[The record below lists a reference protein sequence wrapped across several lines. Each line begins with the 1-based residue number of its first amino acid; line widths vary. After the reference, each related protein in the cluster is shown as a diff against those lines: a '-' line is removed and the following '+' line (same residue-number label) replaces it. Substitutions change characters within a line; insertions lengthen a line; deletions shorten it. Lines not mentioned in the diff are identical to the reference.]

1 MIKWDWNENT
11 WTCGEC
17 GASDNCALAN
27 FCARCGTP
35 IADKATSVAAP
46 ISPLEDCPIE
56 EHVVPLGNPDVLL
69 NIFGVALV
77 VEKARGNATAFPDP
91 LRESR
96 SFELPRLDNE
106 IAQVGFDPW
115 WVYVL
120 DTQGALFVFPTSALS
135 DDFMARNTE
144 WRRCAEKVHNFWS
157 FKDRLLVLGEEDRQI
172 KMGEIPSLPNVWA
185 DGEMDYKPIKM
196 KTPFEVETLVP
207 LHGGDFRAM
216 LVGNDKMAL
225 LSDEGVSESREVSLD
240 GGHWIGSNR
249 GGMPRLATRLE
260 NGEIGVVSFQ
270 PDTSQILPDVIPDLQ
285 ATALDTVD
293 IDGQGWFVAVTS
305 DGIHLID
312 PLDCNKPHA
321 SREVFMKRAN
331 GCTSFGNLV
340 AGFQDNADP
349 ARSSQM
355 LTVFRFDR
363 DGISRLY
370 AGSLKAGLSPV
381 TAPAGF
387 GNRVYVMIEESNMT
401 KLHCYSLG
409 GGGKA

>member
-11 WTCGEC
+11 WACGEC
-17 GASDNCALAN
+17 GASDNHALAN
-27 FCARCGTP
+27 FCARCGDP
-35 IADKATSVAAP
+35 IANKAASVAAP

-56 EHVVPLGNPDVLL
+56 ERDVPLANPDVLL

-77 VEKARGNATAFPDP
+77 VEKASGNATAFPNP

-96 SFELPRLDNE
+96 SFELPRLDNG
-106 IAQVGFDPW
+106 IAQVRFDPW

-120 DTQGALFVFPTSALS
+120 DIQGALFVFPTSALS
-135 DDFMARNTE
+135 DELMARNTE
-144 WRRCAEKVHNFWS
+144 WRRCAEKVRNFWP
-157 FKDRLLVLGEEDRQI
+157 FKDKLLVLGTEDRQI
-172 KMGEIPSLPNVWA
+172 KMGEIPSVANWVA
-185 DGEMDYKPIKM
+185 GEMDYEPIKM

-207 LHGGDFRAM
+207 LHGGDFRAA

-225 LSDEGVSESREVSLD
+225 LSDEGVSESREVPLD

-249 GGMPRLATRLE
+249 GGRPRLATRLE
-260 NGEIGVVSFQ
+260 NGEVEVVSFQ
-270 PDTSQILPDVIPDLQ
+270 RDTSQILQDVIPDLQ

-293 IDGQGWFVAVTS
+293 VEGQGWFVAVTS

-312 PLDCNKPHA
+312 PL
-321 SREVFMKRAN
+321 SRDIRANYKVFMKRAN

-355 LTVFRFDR
+355 LAVFRFDR
-363 DGISRLY
+363 DGISPLY
-370 AGSLKAGLSPV
+370 AGSLKADLSPV

>member
-11 WTCGEC
+11 WACGEC
-17 GASDNCALAN
+17 GASDNHALAN
-27 FCARCGTP
+27 FCARCGDP
-35 IADKATSVAAP
+35 IADKAASVAAP
-46 ISPLEDCPIE
+46 IRPLEDCPIE
-56 EHVVPLGNPDVLL
+56 ERAIPLANPDVLL

-77 VEKARGNATAFPDP
+77 VEKASGNATAFPDP

-106 IAQVGFDPW
+106 IAQVRFDPW

-120 DTQGALFVFPTSALS
+120 DSQGELSVFPTSALS
-135 DDFMARNTE
+135 DELMARNTE

-172 KMGEIPSLPNVWA
+172 KMGKIPPLPNVWT
-185 DGEMDYKPIKM
+185 GEEMDYKPIKM

-207 LHGGDFRAM
+207 LHGGDFRAA

-249 GGMPRLATRLE
+249 GDMPRLATRLE
-260 NGEIGVVSFQ
+260 NGEVGVVSFQ
-270 PDTSQILPDVIPDLQ
+270 PLHQDVIPDLQ

-312 PLDCNKPHA
+312 PL
-321 SREVFMKRAN
+321 SRGIRANYKVFMKRADM
-331 GCTSFGNLV
+331 CTSFGNLV

-349 ARSSQM
+349 ARSQM
-355 LTVFRFDR
+355 LTVFRFDL
-363 DGISRLY
+363 DGISPLY

-401 KLHCYSLG
+401 KKLHCYSLG

>member
-11 WTCGEC
+11 WACGEC
-17 GASDNCALAN
+17 DASDNHALAN
-27 FCARCGTP
+27 FCARCGDP
-35 IADKATSVAAP
+35 IADKAASVAAP

-56 EHVVPLGNPDVLL
+56 EHVIPLANPDVLL

-77 VEKARGNATAFPDP
+77 VEKASGNATAFPDP

-120 DTQGALFVFPTSALS
+120 DIQGALFVFPTSALS
-135 DDFMARNTE
+135 DEPMARNTG
-144 WRRCAEKVHNFWS
+144 WRRCAEKVRNFWP

-172 KMGEIPSLPNVWA
+172 KMGEIPSVTNWA
-185 DGEMDYKPIKM
+185 DGEIDYEPKKM
-196 KTPFEVETLVP
+196 ETPFEVETLVP
-207 LHGGDFRAM
+207 LQGGDFQAM

-225 LSDEGVSESREVSLD
+225 LSDKGVSESREVSLD

-249 GGMPRLATRLE
+249 GDMPRLATRLG

-270 PDTSQILPDVIPDLQ
+270 PLHQGIIPDLR
-285 ATALDTVD
+285 AIALDTVD
-293 IDGQGWFVAVTS
+293 IDGQAWFVAVTS

-312 PLDCNKPHA
+312 PL
-321 SREVFMKRAN
+321 SRGIRANYKVFMKRADM
-331 GCTSFGNLV
+331 CTSFGNLV

-349 ARSSQM
+349 ARSQM
-355 LTVFRFDR
+355 LAVFRFDR

-370 AGSLKAGLSPV
+370 AESLKAGLSPV

-409 GGGKA
+409 GGGRA